1 MTEISAG
8 VNKTEMQSAR
18 ASARGRPRNT
28 EVDAAVLRAGWAVLG
43 RAGYSGLTF
52 EAVAEQAGCSRPA
65 LYRRF
70 ANKRD
75 LVLELI
81 RTRTRELEPEVDE
94 EVDPRHALT
103 EHLKGMVRYLQGD
116 AGPSVL
122 ALSQARRADPQLSE
136 ALEELFVGERERY
149 VRALNARGQIPAQA
163 CHVIIDAMLGAVMFR
178 VALRNADMNEDE
190 IDEIV
195 ELALQR
201 SRALAIEA
209 KA

>member
-1 MTEISAG
+1 MTDISAET
-8 VNKTEMQSAR
+8 NQAETQSTR
-18 ASARGRPRNT
+18 AAGRGRPRNA

-43 RAGYSGLTF
+43 QAGYTGLTF
-52 EAVAEQAGCSRPA
+52 EAVAERAGCSRPA

-81 RTRTRELEPEVDE
+81 RTRTRELEPDVDE
-94 EVDPRHALT
+94 EADPRHALT

-116 AGPSVL
+116 AGPSLL
-122 ALSQARRADPQLSE
+122 ALSQARRADRQLAE
-136 ALEELFVGERERY
+136 ALDGLFVSERERY

-163 CHVIIDAMLGAVMFR
+163 CHIIIDAILGAVMFR
-178 VALRNADMNEDE
+178 VALRDAELNEDE

-201 SRALAIEA
+201 SRTLAVKP